1 MDQHP
6 YLPIVV
12 TIPTEAQRKSHAYD
26 DLSWKRICSIGRV
39 CNVKVPHHGKGG
51 HDGIKDMPEFTRHE
65 CKEHCVWV
73 FWR

>member
-1 MDQHP
+1 MP
-6 YLPIVV
+6 MTTSLGNACARSGGKGGY
-12 TIPTEAQRKSHAYD
+12 
-26 DLSWKRICSIGRV
+26 

-51 HDGIKDMPEFTRHE
+51 HDGIVDMPDFTAHR